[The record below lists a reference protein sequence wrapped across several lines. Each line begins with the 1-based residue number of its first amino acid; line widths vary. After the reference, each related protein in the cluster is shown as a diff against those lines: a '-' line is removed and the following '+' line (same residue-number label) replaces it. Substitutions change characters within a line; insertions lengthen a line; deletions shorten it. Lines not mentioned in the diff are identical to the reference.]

1 MKKITFLVI
10 ALFAAVP
17 NIYASLPEELT
28 EECGQTAFSVTDP
41 EYEWSQTDTKHVKVN
56 LTSKGLF
63 LESKN
68 EDSFAFSV
76 SELPIDIEELP
87 EFLFGF
93 KLSNMKIDN
102 KNRFG
107 MIFDYQDIRN
117 YKGIS
122 ILKKQYEYFTVI
134 DGVYSAIKSGPVK
147 YKGSDFTLILK
158 RENGGIEFSL
168 NGIEVCKLRKIKLT
182 SSYFGVFIGGKAK
195 AIMPEFIL
203 YIPQQEDTEQST
215 TNT

>member
-10 ALFAAVP
+10 ALFATVP
-17 NIYASLPEELT
+17 NVYASLTEELT
-28 EECGQTAFSVTDP
+28 KEYGQTAFSVTDP

-68 EDSFAFSV
+68 EDGFAYSV
-76 SELPIDIEELP
+76 SELPIDSEELP

-107 MIFDYQDIRN
+107 MFFDYQDIRN

-122 ILKKQYEYFTVI
+122 ISKKRYEYFTVT
-134 DGVYSAIKSGPVK
+134 DGVYSPIKSGPVK